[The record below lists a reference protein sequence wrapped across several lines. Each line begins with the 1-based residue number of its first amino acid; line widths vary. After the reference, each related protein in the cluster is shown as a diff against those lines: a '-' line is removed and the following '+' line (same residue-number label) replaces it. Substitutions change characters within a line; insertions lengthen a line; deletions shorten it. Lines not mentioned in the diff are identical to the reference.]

1 MFNMH
6 VVLYSACFY
15 VVVKCYHAMLKHTI
29 FVMHVYTCIQCIQCM
44 YTVYLKKKFNIY
56 WPIKSQPKL

>member
-15 VVVKCYHAMLKHTI
+15 VVVNCYHAMLKHTI
-29 FVMHVYTCIQCIQCM
+29 FVMHVYACIQWM
-44 YTVYLKKKFNIY
+44 YTVYVFKKKFNIY
-56 WPIKSQPKL
+56 WSITSQPKL